1 MEEIA
6 KTRKLLQELSNILE
20 KRSDE
25 SIYSMLSNIINNM
38 AMKYNLEEEEIHK
51 QLELII
57 KSLEV

>member
-1 MEEIA
+1 MEGTT

-20 KRSDE
+20 KRNDK

-38 AMKYNLEEEEIHK
+38 AMKYNLKEEEIHK
-51 QLELII
+51 QLEMII